1 MILNMTQ
8 KANNGTESLVE
19 KFPQF
24 TAAATQPTW
33 LLPVR
38 KAGLASFA
46 ADGFPTL
53 KDEDWRFT
61 NVAPIAK
68 LNLQFAP
75 QVAVNGAESKALDAS
90 VFTQLP
96 GHRLVFVNGFYSTEL
111 SSLKPVSGG
120 VRIESLAAALA
131 KDATLIEKHLGR
143 YAHTANNSFAAL
155 NQAYFS
161 DGAFVYVPDGV
172 SVAEPIQLIYLSSAK
187 QSGETILPRN

>member
-24 TAAATQPTW
+24 TAASTQPKW

-53 KDEDWRFT
+53 HDEDWRFT

-68 LNLQFAP
+68 LNFQFAAP
-75 QVAVNGAESKALDAS
+75 VAVNGAESKAMDAA
-90 VFTQLP
+90 VFTHLP
-96 GHRLVFVNGFYSTEL
+96 GNRLVFVNGFYSDKL
-111 SSLKPVSGG
+111 SRLKPVTGG
-120 VRIESLAAALA
+120 VRIE
-131 KDATLIEKHLGR
+131 GR
-143 YAHTANNSFAAL
+143 RPHRKA
-155 NQAYFS
+155 
-161 DGAFVYVPDGV
+161 PR
-172 SVAEPIQLIYLSSAK
+172 PIRPHRQQRLRRAQPGLFLRWRLCLRA
-187 QSGETILPRN
+187 